1 MAGKRETAKK
11 RSRSERKRM
20 GTMNLILIIMFLCLT
35 SFTITMIW
43 LFTMFGSVP
52 DTLITCV
59 FTALAGECGIM
70 GWIKTTK
77 ERTRERKWEKQDQRE
92 ARAEEIQV
100 TSGDMADGA

>member
-1 MAGKRETAKK
+1 
-11 RSRSERKRM
+11 M

-59 FTALAGECGIM
+59 FAALAGECGIM

-92 ARAEEIQV
+92 ARAEEIRV

>member
-1 MAGKRETAKK
+1 
-11 RSRSERKRM
+11 M
-20 GTMNLILIIMFLCLT
+20 GTMNLILVIMFLCLL

-59 FTALAGECGIM
+59 FAALAGECGIM

-77 ERTRERKWEKQDQRE
+77 ERQRDRRWQKQDERQARE
-92 ARAEEIQV
+92 QAVQQQ
-100 TSGDMADGA
+100 DDLPDNP

>member
-1 MAGKRETAKK
+1 
-11 RSRSERKRM
+11 M
-20 GTMNLILIIMFLCLT
+20 GTMNLILVIMFLCLL

-59 FTALAGECGIM
+59 FAALAGECGIM

-77 ERTRERKWEKQDQRE
+77 ERQRDRRWQKQDERQARE
-92 ARAEEIQV
+92 AMEQAVQQQ
-100 TSGDMADGA
+100 DDLPDNP